1 MKQIILF
8 ICFCFSLNVYSQE
21 QSDHKVRVEIGL
33 NAFMCPNLSMKL
45 KRTLIQR
52 KDQIRDYKVS
62 SDNNSAV
69 FQTSNPLLCNKD
81 SIIKIFVKESEFPYH
96 IIESIQIDD
105 NEVYKK
111 SSANK

>member
-1 MKQIILF
+1 MKKLILF

-21 QSDHKVRVEIGL
+21 QTTHKVRVEIGL

-69 FQTSNPLLCNKD
+69 FLTSNPLICNKD

-96 IIESIQIDD
+96 ILQTIQIDD
-105 NEVYKK
+105 IEVYKK
-111 SSANK
+111 ATTY